1 MSGTQDG
8 QGTVQACLDRNTWE
22 EAGFD
27 LSLNGVQSTILH
39 LDSVEDV
46 HHITLAGIM
55 GQDEAS
61 FVTTEA
67 SAGRDSSTTLF
78 LAVGTQDRIYCGNV
92 GFGQYIDMYDTGLRH
107 DSGYISLVKTGIF
120 SQTVGNA
127 RLASLQIDAGS
138 LKVVN
143 TLLLA
148 GELSVAQDG
157 NLVVGHDE
165 WQGLYDYDVQVNDG
179 GVLRLGSGFGSLTG
193 TPYTEDGVQKTG
205 NMILLNGGGVL
216 GMLDADWS
224 NENEW
229 W

>member
-67 SAGRDSSTTLF
+67 SAGRDSSTTLSWRW
-78 LAVGTQDRIYCGNV
+78 GRRT
-92 GFGQYIDMYDTGLRH
+92 GFIAAMW
-107 DSGYISLVKTGIF
+107 
-120 SQTVGNA
+120 A
-127 RLASLQIDAGS
+127 
-138 LKVVN
+138 
-143 TLLLA
+143 
-148 GELSVAQDG
+148 
-157 NLVVGHDE
+157 
-165 WQGLYDYDVQVNDG
+165 
-179 GVLRLGSGFGSLTG
+179 LGSTSTC
-193 TPYTEDGVQKTG
+193 
-205 NMILLNGGGVL
+205 MIRACA
-216 GMLDADWS
+216 MIPATSAW
-224 NENEW
+224 
-229 W
+229 